1 MSKNINKMPSNKK
14 FGKFFSFIFFL
25 FFLYF
30 IFTSNLI
37 IGFLFLLLS
46 AIILTISILASNY
59 LRLLNIIWFKVGVI
73 LNYFIS
79 PLVLSII
86 FFGLIT
92 PLSLILKL
100 FKRDELKLKIKND
113 KSNWKIYEKNKL
125 IDNHFNKQF

>member
-1 MSKNINKMPSNKK
+1 MSKSMNKMPSNKK

-30 IFTSNLI
+30 ILNTNLI

-59 LRLLNIIWFKVGVI
+59 LRLLNIIWFKVGMI

-79 PLVLSII
+79 PLVLGII